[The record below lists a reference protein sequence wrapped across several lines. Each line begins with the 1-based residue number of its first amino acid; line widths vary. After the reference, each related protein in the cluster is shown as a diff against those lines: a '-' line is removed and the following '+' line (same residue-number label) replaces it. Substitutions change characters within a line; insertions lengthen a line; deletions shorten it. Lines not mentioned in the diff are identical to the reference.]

1 MPHIP
6 AITYIY
12 DMPADHIDG
21 VWNESLIAELVHHR
35 IRICM
40 TIRDTSAARSALIQR
55 LNAATVPVVAWLV
68 RDELDVM
75 RDYRMDDA
83 NDLHARYREVMRW
96 SASHGLCWDAL
107 GIDISADVRDTVR
120 FGDNPALDVNTFLKR
135 ITNRWHIDAATTS
148 YQNLLSLIRA
158 DGHRVESYEIPFV
171 RDDRVSGSTLARRLL
186 GLPAIA
192 ADMVVVRLYSSHA
205 RPYGPGLI
213 AAYAPECAVVAIGDV
228 DSDGTNQPMSEH
240 ELWRDLQHVSAC
252 GVAHVYIAG
261 FPAIVAHGWHPAI
274 LAGGWVK
281 RTLPPAEEVH
291 HQIAR
296 MRAGVRALLWAGARP
311 TVLLPLLIPV
321 LMLVRRMVRNHDVVS
336 DAADSGS
343 NAR

>member
-1 MPHIP
+1 MPHFP

-12 DMPADHIDG
+12 DMPADHIDEF
-21 VWNESLIAELVHHR
+21 WNESLIAELVQHR

-40 TIRDTSAARSALIQR
+40 TIRDTSAARSALMQR
-55 LNAATVPVVAWLV
+55 LNHASVPVVAWLV

-75 RDYRMDDA
+75 RDYRMDHA

-96 SASHGLCWDAL
+96 SSSHGLRWDAI

-148 YQNLLSLIRA
+148 YENLLSLIRA
-158 DGHRVESYEIPFV
+158 DGHRIESYEIPFV

-192 ADMVVVRLYSSHA
+192 ADTVVVRLYSSYA

-228 DSDGTNQPMSEH
+228 DGDGTNLPMSEH

-261 FPAIVAHGWHPAI
+261 FPTIVAHGWHSAI
-274 LAGGWVK
+274 MAGAWVK
-281 RTLPPAEEVH
+281 RTLPPTEEVH

-296 MRAGVRALLWAGARP
+296 MRAGMRALLWAGARP

-321 LMLVRRMVRNHDVVS
+321 LMLVRRMVRSHEVG
-336 DAADSGS
+336 ADTAESGS